1 MSKTNP
7 NIITLDEPLTR
18 GDQKITAIE
27 VRKPNTGA
35 LRGLSLVD
43 VLRMDVDALK
53 TVLPR
58 ITTPTLTTQD
68 VLNMDPAD
76 LLKLGV
82 KVSDFLLSK
91 AAKEEASL
99 DA

>member
-7 NIITLDEPLTR
+7 NIVTLDEPLTR

-99 DA
+99 VA

>member
-7 NIITLDEPLTR
+7 NIVTLDEPLTR

-91 AAKEEASL
+91 AEKEEASL

>member
-1 MSKTNP
+1 MSQSNP
-7 NIITLDEPLTR
+7 NLVTLDEPLTR
-18 GDQKITAIE
+18 GDQQITAIE
-27 VRKPNTGA
+27 VRKPTAGS
-35 LRGLSLVD
+35 LRGLNLVD

-53 TVLPR
+53 TLLPR

-68 VLNMDPAD
+68 VLMLDPAD
-76 LLKLGV
+76 LLQLGA
-82 KVSDFLLSK
+82 KVSDFLLPK